1 MSNAEKALARVD
13 HAEKVART
21 GKSAPQTIEE
31 MLRHPAMQKQM
42 QMALPRGMNADR
54 ILRIAMTAL
63 RQTPKLGACTPASFI
78 GALFQSAQLG
88 LEPSNGLGQAYL
100 VPYGRDVTFV
110 IGYKGLIE
118 LARRSGQI
126 SELYAYPVYA
136 ADHFNYTLG
145 LNRTIDHQPA
155 VDDEP
160 VDKSLVAVYAVAKF
174 KDGGTDFEVMTRGQ
188 VDAIRKRSKASGNG
202 PWVTDCA
209 EMARKTVLK
218 RLCKRLP
225 LAVESQN
232 AIAQDETIKTTLA
245 ADMTQVPDASETPDV
260 FAGQIVDVE
269 TGEVTEAEAAPAPEK
284 PVEAPQSDEEDEV
297 VSGSVEPPS
306 EPETPQSEED
316 FSFELE
322 LEEEEPQEPVQMIT
336 PQQKKALTVAL
347 KKALAAGKTEEELR
361 AVLVKAS
368 GKERRDEMTIAEASA
383 AIKALLVL

>member
-1 MSNAEKALARVD
+1 MTNAEKALARVD
-13 HAEKVART
+13 HQEQVART

-42 QMALPRGMNADR
+42 QMALPRGMDADR

-100 VPYGRDVTFV
+100 VPYGQAVTFI

-136 ADHFNYTLG
+136 ADHFNFTLG
-145 LNRTIDHQPA
+145 LHRNIDHQPA
-155 VDDEP
+155 VDGEP
-160 VDKSLVAVYAVAKF
+160 ADKDLVAVYAVAKF

-202 PWVTDCA
+202 PWVTDYA

-225 LAVESQN
+225 LAVETQN
-232 AIAQDETIKTTLA
+232 ALAQDETIKTTLA

-260 FAGQIVDVE
+260 FAGQIIDVE
-269 TGEVTEAEAAPAPEK
+269 TGEVHEPIAEETPVAA
-284 PVEAPQSDEEDEV
+284 VEAPQSAEEAEE
-297 VSGSVEPPS
+297 VSGSVEAPD
-306 EPETPQSEED
+306 EPEWPQNLDE
-316 FSFELE
+316 FPFEVTE
-322 LEEEEPQEPVQMIT
+322 AKDEEPPEQMIT

-361 AVLVKAS
+361 AILVETT
-368 GKERRDEMTIAEASA
+368 GKERRDEMTVADASA
-383 AIKALLVL
+383 AIKALLVA

>member
-1 MSNAEKALARVD
+1 VTNAEKALARVD

-42 QMALPRGMNADR
+42 QMALPRGMDADR

-100 VPYGRDVTFV
+100 VPYGQNVTFV
-110 IGYKGLIE
+110 IGFKGLIE

-136 ADHFNYTLG
+136 ADVFHYTLG
-145 LNRTIDHQPA
+145 LNRNVEHIP
-155 VDDEP
+155 DDGEP
-160 VDKSLVAVYAVAKF
+160 SDKDLVAVYAVARF

-202 PWVTDCA
+202 PWVTDYA

-225 LAVESQN
+225 LAVETRN

-269 TGEVTEAEAAPAPEK
+269 TGEVTEAVTEDAPVAA
-284 PVEAPQSDEEDEV
+284 VEAPPSDEEAEE
-297 VSGSVEPPS
+297 VSGAVEPPS
-306 EPETPQSEED
+306 EPETPQSEDD

-322 LEEEEPQEPVQMIT
+322 LEEEPQEPPVQMIT

>member
-1 MSNAEKALARVD
+1 VTNAEKALARVD
-13 HAEKVART
+13 HQEQVART

-42 QMALPRGMNADR
+42 QMALPRGMDADR

-100 VPYGRDVTFV
+100 VPYGQAVTFI

-136 ADHFNYTLG
+136 ADHFNFTLG
-145 LNRTIDHQPA
+145 LHRNIDHQPA
-155 VDDEP
+155 VDGEP
-160 VDKSLVAVYAVAKF
+160 ADKDLVAVYAVAKF

-202 PWVTDCA
+202 PWVTDYA

-225 LAVESQN
+225 LAVETQN
-232 AIAQDETIKTTLA
+232 ALAQDETIKTTLA

-260 FAGQIVDVE
+260 FAGQIIDVE
-269 TGEVTEAEAAPAPEK
+269 TGEVHEPVVEEPPVAA
-284 PVEAPQSDEEDEV
+284 VEAPQSAEEAEE
-297 VSGSVEPPS
+297 VSGSVEAPD
-306 EPETPQSEED
+306 EQEWPENLDEFP
-316 FSFELE
+316 FEVTE
-322 LEEEEPQEPVQMIT
+322 AKDEEPPEQMIT
-336 PQQKKALTVAL
+336 PQQKKALTTAL

-361 AVLVKAS
+361 AILVETT
-368 GKERRDEMTIAEASA
+368 GKERRDEMTVADASA
-383 AIKALLVL
+383 AIKALLVA

>member
-1 MSNAEKALARVD
+1 MTNAEKALARVD
-13 HAEKVART
+13 HQEQVART

-42 QMALPRGMNADR
+42 QMALPRGMDADR

-100 VPYGRDVTFV
+100 VPYGQAVTFI

-136 ADHFNYTLG
+136 ADHFNFTLG
-145 LNRTIDHQPA
+145 LHRNIDHQPA
-155 VDDEP
+155 VDGEP
-160 VDKSLVAVYAVAKF
+160 ADKDLVAVYAVAKF

-202 PWVTDCA
+202 PWVTDYA

-225 LAVESQN
+225 LAVETQT
-232 AIAQDETIKTTLA
+232 ALAQDETIKTTLA

-260 FAGQIVDVE
+260 FAGQIIDVE
-269 TGEVTEAEAAPAPEK
+269 TGEVHEPIAEETPVAA
-284 PVEAPQSDEEDEV
+284 VEAPQSAEEAEE
-297 VSGSVEPPS
+297 VSGSVEAPV
-306 EPETPQSEED
+306 EPEWPQNLDE
-316 FSFELE
+316 FPFEVTE
-322 LEEEEPQEPVQMIT
+322 AKDEEPPEQMIT

-347 KKALAAGKTEEELR
+347 KNALAAGKTEEELR
-361 AVLVKAS
+361 AILVETT
-368 GKERRDEMTIAEASA
+368 GKERRDEMTVADASA
-383 AIKALLVL
+383 AIKALLVA

>member
-1 MSNAEKALARVD
+1 MTNAEKALARVD
-13 HAEKVART
+13 HQEQVART

-42 QMALPRGMNADR
+42 QMALPRGMDADR

-100 VPYGRDVTFV
+100 VPYGQAVTFI

-136 ADHFNYTLG
+136 ADHFNFTLG
-145 LNRTIDHQPA
+145 LHRNIDHQPA
-155 VDDEP
+155 VDGEP
-160 VDKSLVAVYAVAKF
+160 ADKDLVAVYAVAKF

-202 PWVTDCA
+202 PWVTDYA

-225 LAVESQN
+225 LAVETQT
-232 AIAQDETIKTTLA
+232 ALAQDETIKTTLA

-260 FAGQIVDVE
+260 FAEQIIDVE
-269 TGEVTEAEAAPAPEK
+269 TGEVHEPIAEETPVAA
-284 PVEAPQSDEEDEV
+284 VEAPQSAEEAEE
-297 VSGSVEPPS
+297 VSGSVEAPD
-306 EPETPQSEED
+306 EPEWPQNLDE
-316 FSFELE
+316 FPFEVTE
-322 LEEEEPQEPVQMIT
+322 AKDEEPPEQMIT

-361 AVLVKAS
+361 AILVETT
-368 GKERRDEMTIAEASA
+368 GKERRDEMTVADASA
-383 AIKALLVL
+383 AIKALLVA

>member
-1 MSNAEKALARVD
+1 MTNAEKALARVD
-13 HAEKVART
+13 HQEQVART

-42 QMALPRGMNADR
+42 QMALPRGMDADR

-100 VPYGRDVTFV
+100 VPYGQAVTFI

-136 ADHFNYTLG
+136 ADHFNFTLG
-145 LNRTIDHQPA
+145 LHRNIDHQPA
-155 VDDEP
+155 VDGEP
-160 VDKSLVAVYAVAKF
+160 ADKDLVAVYAVAKF

-202 PWVTDCA
+202 PWVTDYA

-225 LAVESQN
+225 LAVETQN
-232 AIAQDETIKTTLA
+232 ALAQDETIKTTLA

-260 FAGQIVDVE
+260 FAGQIIDVE
-269 TGEVTEAEAAPAPEK
+269 TGEVHEPIAEETPVAAVEATQSAEEAEE
-284 PVEAPQSDEEDEV
+284 
-297 VSGSVEPPS
+297 VSGSVEAPD
-306 EPETPQSEED
+306 EPEWPQNLDE
-316 FSFELE
+316 FPFEVTE
-322 LEEEEPQEPVQMIT
+322 AKDEEPPEQMIT

-361 AVLVKAS
+361 AILVETT
-368 GKERRDEMTIAEASA
+368 GKERRDEMTVADASA
-383 AIKALLVL
+383 AIKALLVA

>member
-1 MSNAEKALARVD
+1 MTNAEKALARVD
-13 HAEKVART
+13 HQEQVART

-42 QMALPRGMNADR
+42 QMALPRGMDADR

-100 VPYGRDVTFV
+100 VPYGQAVTFI

-136 ADHFNYTLG
+136 ADHFNFTLG
-145 LNRTIDHQPA
+145 LHRNIDHQPA
-155 VDDEP
+155 VDGEP
-160 VDKSLVAVYAVAKF
+160 ADKDLVAVYAVAKF

-202 PWVTDCA
+202 PWVTDYA

-225 LAVESQN
+225 LAVETQN
-232 AIAQDETIKTTLA
+232 ALAQDETIKTTLA

-260 FAGQIVDVE
+260 FAGQIIDVE
-269 TGEVTEAEAAPAPEK
+269 TGEVHEPVAEEPPVAA
-284 PVEAPQSDEEDEV
+284 VEAPQSAEEAEE
-297 VSGSVEPPS
+297 VSGSVEAPD
-306 EPETPQSEED
+306 EPEWPQNLDE
-316 FSFELE
+316 FPFEVTE
-322 LEEEEPQEPVQMIT
+322 AKDEEPPEQMIT

-361 AVLVKAS
+361 AILVETT
-368 GKERRDEMTIAEASA
+368 GKERRDEMTVADASA
-383 AIKALLVL
+383 AIKALLVA

>member
-1 MSNAEKALARVD
+1 MD
-13 HAEKVART
+13 
-21 GKSAPQTIEE
+21 
-31 MLRHPAMQKQM
+31 
-42 QMALPRGMNADR
+42 ADR

-88 LEPSNGLGQAYL
+88 LEPSNGLGYAWL
-100 VPYGRDVTFV
+100 IPYGRDVTFV
-110 IGYKGLIE
+110 LGYRGLLE
-118 LARRSGQI
+118 LARRSGEI

-136 ADHFNYTLG
+136 ADHFNFTLG
-145 LNRTIDHQPA
+145 LHRNIDHQPA
-155 VDDEP
+155 VDAEP
-160 VDKSLVAVYAVAKF
+160 TDKDLVAVYAVAKF
-174 KDGGTDFEVMTRGQ
+174 KDGGEDFEVMTRGQ
-188 VDAIRKRSKASGNG
+188 VDAIRKRSKAGGSG
-202 PWVTDCA
+202 PWVTDYA

-269 TGEVTEAEAAPAPEK
+269 TGEVTEAVTEDAPVAA
-284 PVEAPQSDEEDEV
+284 VEAPPSDEEAEE
-297 VSGSVEPPS
+297 VSGAVEPPS
-306 EPETPQSEED
+306 EPETPQSEDD

-322 LEEEEPQEPVQMIT
+322 LEEEPQEPPVQMIT

>member
-1 MSNAEKALARVD
+1 VTNAEKALARVD
-13 HAEKVART
+13 HQEQVART

-42 QMALPRGMNADR
+42 QMALPRGMDADR

-100 VPYGRDVTFV
+100 VPYGQAVTFI

-136 ADHFNYTLG
+136 ADHFNFTLG
-145 LNRTIDHQPA
+145 LHRNIDHQPA
-155 VDDEP
+155 VDGEP
-160 VDKSLVAVYAVAKF
+160 ADKDLVAVYAVAKF

-202 PWVTDCA
+202 PWVTDYA

-225 LAVESQN
+225 LAVETQN
-232 AIAQDETIKTTLA
+232 ALAQDETIKTTLA

-260 FAGQIVDVE
+260 FAGQIIDVE
-269 TGEVTEAEAAPAPEK
+269 TGEVHEPVAEEPPVAA
-284 PVEAPQSDEEDEV
+284 VEAPQSAEEAEE
-297 VSGSVEPPS
+297 VSGSVEAPD
-306 EPETPQSEED
+306 EPEWPQNLDE
-316 FSFELE
+316 FPFEVTE
-322 LEEEEPQEPVQMIT
+322 AKDEEPPEQMIT

-361 AVLVKAS
+361 AILVETT
-368 GKERRDEMTIAEASA
+368 GKERRDEMTVADASA
-383 AIKALLVL
+383 AIKALLVA